1 MYPAAAIVQTVAF
14 MNTQT
19 AKRSEPLLPVPVLM
33 VEDEPLMQR
42 RLLKVLQDLGYEP
55 DAIDIKP
62 SLQEARAHMREHPTA
77 MALVDIGL
85 PDGSGI
91 SLIEELRAEDPALS
105 ILVISA
111 WSTED
116 IILSALRAGAT
127 GYVLKERDDLEISFS
142 IRSVLRG
149 GAPIDPFIAR
159 RILDLLPSPRLD
171 QAAGNGN
178 NAEDNAEDEVGL
190 SNRETEILHLVA
202 EGLTNREIAERLF
215 ISRYTAECHIKHIYK
230 KLAVSS
236 RTKAVNLARQ
246 RGLLP

>member
-1 MYPAAAIVQTVAF
+1 
-14 MNTQT
+14 MN
-19 AKRSEPLLPVPVLM
+19 PDDPMLMLPVPVLV
-33 VEDEPLMQR
+33 VEDEPLMQQ
-42 RLLKVLQDLGYEP
+42 RLLNVLQKLGYAR
-55 DAIDIKP
+55 DAIHV
-62 SLQEARAHMREHPTA
+62 SGGLQAAREHTGEQPIA

-91 SLIEELRAEDPALS
+91 TLIEELHAADPALC

-116 IILSALRAGAT
+116 VIMSALQAGAT
-127 GYVLKERDDLEISFS
+127 GYVLKERDDLEISMS

-159 RILDLLPSPRLD
+159 RLLALLPANGGSAPVVD
-171 QAAGNGN
+171 TDAGTGS
-178 NAEDNAEDEVGL
+178 EVSSDGGDRPVEEVLSL

-202 EGLTNREIAERLF
+202 EGLTNREIAEQLF

-236 RTKAVNLARQ
+236 RTRAVNVARQ
-246 RGLLP
+246 HGLLS